1 VTKRVP
7 RVAVER
13 IQKIHTRLEEQE
25 HSYRVANMDEA
36 PIGSVIGIWQD
47 AEWFCPQGTS
57 FCSRSW
63 RSREK
68 ISLDNTAIVNWRV
81 PADAL

>member
-1 VTKRVP
+1 
-7 RVAVER
+7 
-13 IQKIHTRLEEQE
+13 
-25 HSYRVANMDEA
+25 MDEA